1 MAASGRYMNEKPE
14 EKQSLDLSALDFG
27 PAWARE
33 SDKKSSK
40 SYKDYEP
47 RDAGSRRPSKG
58 KGGGGGRPPRGDGKK
73 FDRGDRRPGK
83 FDGRKGGGRPQRPAF
98 VEAPTGINA
107 DIMPI
112 EAGVDNMAKEISAA
126 GRTYSVFELAHVVL
140 GARDRFHIVFRKDE
154 GAEDLLQCTKD
165 HSVYLTKDECVAHF
179 LTSDW
184 KGEFYEEEE
193 VEAEPPTGS
202 FQAIAKCGLSGEI
215 LGPPN
220 YHAYTQNV
228 LELHRSRFANMD
240 LERYKSRIQTVRS
253 EEAVNEW
260 LESMKK
266 KTQYKVV
273 GEEGV
278 VLEDQLAMAR
288 HFQEKHFDEVFRA
301 THRAD
306 VPSEIPAKL
315 LSPGLLTLLKN
326 TIADQRR
333 YPGALASFLCR
344 QLSGRHLAVFKW
356 QGKLHCGPS
365 RPHVI
370 PEDTKIADRPKAML
384 DWVVANPGGGVDQ
397 LWKGVLPEGITEEGR
412 KEWYHDL
419 HWLLNQGY
427 VVLMSDGHLYDSNL
441 SKSKKEQKSASKK
454 QAKGKK
460 PEAKESAPVAEAAAA
475 VKDEE
480 VKAVE
485 EPVTETPAAEA
496 PEAAAEE
503 SKPETKGDS
512 A

>member
-1 MAASGRYMNEKPE
+1 MAASARYMNEKPE
-14 EKQSLDLSALDFG
+14 DKNSLDLSALDFG

-33 SDKKSSK
+33 GEGKTKKN
-40 SYKDYEP
+40 YKDYEP
-47 RDAGSRRPSKG
+47 RGAGSRKPFKG
-58 KGGGGGRPPRGDGKK
+58 KGGRPQHGEGRKFDRGDKRRGKFDGKKGGRPPR
-73 FDRGDRRPGK
+73 
-83 FDGRKGGGRPQRPAF
+83 PAF
-98 VEAPTGINA
+98 VQAPEGVSA
-107 DIMPI
+107 EIMPI

-140 GARDRFHIVFRKDE
+140 GARERFHIVFRKEE
-154 GAEDLLQCTKD
+154 GAEDLLQCKKD
-165 HSVYLTKDECVAHF
+165 HSVYLTKEECVAHF
-179 LTSDW
+179 LVSDW
-184 KGEFYEEEE
+184 KSEFYEEEE

-220 YHAYTQNV
+220 YHAYTHNV
-228 LELHRSRFANMD
+228 LELHRTRFAHMD

-253 EEAVNEW
+253 EEAVSEW

-278 VLEDQLAMAR
+278 VLDDPLAVTK

-306 VPSEIPAKL
+306 VPSDIPAKL
-315 LSPGLLTLLKN
+315 LSPGLLTLLKE
-326 TIADQRR
+326 TVADQRR
-333 YPGALASFLCR
+333 YPGKLASFLCR

-365 RPHVI
+365 RPHVV
-370 PEDTKIADRPKAML
+370 PEETTIADRPKQML
-384 DWVVANPGGGVDQ
+384 DWVQANPGGGVDQ
-397 LWKGVLPEGITEEGR
+397 LWKDVLPEGVSEEAK

-427 VVLMSDGHLYDSNL
+427 VVLMSDGHLYDSAL
-441 SKSKKEQKSASKK
+441 SKEKPKAKKVKSAKGGATKRSKP
-454 QAKGKK
+454 AE
-460 PEAKESAPVAEAAAA
+460 PESS
-475 VKDEE
+475 EE
-480 VKAVE
+480 VKS
-485 EPVTETPAAEA
+485 EPVAKEPADKQSEVPASDSKEI
-496 PEAAAEE
+496 AEE
-503 SKPETKGDS
+503 VKTEGSE
-512 A
+512 AEEA